1 MNSWLWLYFAGKGF
15 VDRLDV
21 GSKRKRRVNDGSKV
35 FSLSG
40 RRTDLPF
47 PEIENTTEVQTW
59 GEDQKLDFQHLKFQ
73 ITTRHPNGKVCK
85 QLDMQ
90 DGMPDFQPRVEI
102 ELWELLAPTVCLR
115 A

>member
-1 MNSWLWLYFAGKGF
+1 MYLAGKVF

-47 PEIENTTEVQTW
+47 PEIENTTEEQTW
-59 GEDQKLDFQHLKFQ
+59 GEDQKLDFRHLKFQ
-73 ITTRHPNGKVCK
+73 VTARHANGKVCK

-90 DGMPDFQPRVEI
+90 DGRSAFRPRVEI